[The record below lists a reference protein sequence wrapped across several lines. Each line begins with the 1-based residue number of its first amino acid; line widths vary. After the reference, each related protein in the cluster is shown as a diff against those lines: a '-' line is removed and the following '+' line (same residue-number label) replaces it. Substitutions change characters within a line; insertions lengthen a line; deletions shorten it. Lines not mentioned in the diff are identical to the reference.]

1 MKVVLDTNVIVSGLL
16 FGGKPLQIIETVVE
30 GKIEAYTS
38 EGLLKELLEILGE
51 KFGLPKERLRETEE
65 SIRENFNVVKLG
77 KVVKV
82 ARDSD
87 DNVVLEVAL
96 ESRADYLI
104 SGDNDLLVLKSF
116 SSIPILTPGEF
127 LRRVEI
133 NS

>member
-51 KFGLPKERLRETEE
+51 KFGLPKERLREIEE
-65 SIRENFNVVKLG
+65 SIRENFKIISPGTVI
-77 KVVKV
+77 KV
-82 ARDSD
+82 ARDPD
-87 DNVVLEVAL
+87 DNVVLQVAL
-96 ESRADYLI
+96 KSRADYLI

-127 LRRVEI
+127 LRKLK
-133 NS
+133 